1 MKSSMGGNCSTSLA
15 FIARWTDDFTW
26 LTPETASPAWN
37 LVDKKKNVKEIY
49 HKEENVFHETNSNII
64 LSNEISL
71 KAIVREIG
79 FNQFKHTTTR
89 QQNILDGT
97 YQVKVNFYKYS
108 DP

>member
-1 MKSSMGGNCSTSLA
+1 MTLLDLLP
-15 FIARWTDDFTW
+15 RQ
-26 LTPETASPAWN
+26 LPQPEIWWI
-37 LVDKKKNVKEIY
+37 KKKNGKEIY
-49 HKEENVFHETNSNII
+49 HKEENVFHETHSNIV

-79 FNQFKHTTTR
+79 LNQFKHTTTR

>member
-1 MKSSMGGNCSTSLA
+1 MTLLDLLP
-15 FIARWTDDFTW
+15 RQ
-26 LTPETASPAWN
+26 LPQPEIWWI
-37 LVDKKKNVKEIY
+37 KKKNVKEIY
-49 HKEENVFHETNSNII
+49 HKEENVFHETNSNIV

-71 KAIVREIG
+71 KAIVWEIG
-79 FNQFKHTTTR
+79 FNQFKHNTTR

>member
-37 LVDKKKNVKEIY
+37 LVGKKNVKEIY
-49 HKEENVFHETNSNII
+49 HKEENVFHETNSNIV
-64 LSNEISL
+64 LFSEISL

-79 FNQFKHTTTR
+79 LNQFKHTTTR
-89 QQNILDGT
+89 QQNILHGT
-97 YQVKVNFYKYS
+97 CQVKVNFYKYS
-108 DP
+108 HS

>member
-1 MKSSMGGNCSTSLA
+1 MTLLDLLP
-15 FIARWTDDFTW
+15 RQ
-26 LTPETASPAWN
+26 LPQPEIWWI
-37 LVDKKKNVKEIY
+37 KKNVKEIY
-49 HKEENVFHETNSNII
+49 HKEENVFHETNSNIV
-64 LSNEISL
+64 LSNEISV

-79 FNQFKHTTTR
+79 LNQFKHTITR